1 MLDIFDF
8 ESRKV
13 SKNAEER
20 NPYTDEFFEERLAE
34 LKERVDE
41 DRYVHTLG
49 VIEMAEILCD
59 VYGIDKKK
67 ARLAAAIHD

>member
-8 ESRKV
+8 ESRRIA
-13 SKNAEER
+13 KNAEER
-20 NPYTDEFFEERLAE
+20 NPYTDEFFESLLAD

-41 DRYVHTLG
+41 ERYVHTLG

>member
-8 ESRKV
+8 ESRKIE
-13 SKNAEER
+13 KNAEER
-20 NPYTDEFFEERLAE
+20 NPYTDEFFEDRLAE

-41 DRYVHTLG
+41 DRYLHTLG

-59 VYGIDKKK
+59 VYDVDKKK

>member
-8 ESRKV
+8 ESRRI

-20 NPYTDEFFEERLAE
+20 NPYTDEFFERLLAD

-49 VIEMAEILCD
+49 VIEMSEILCD
-59 VYGIDKKK
+59 VYGVDKKK

>member
-8 ESRKV
+8 ESRKIT
-13 SKNAEER
+13 KNAQER
-20 NPYTDEFFEERLAE
+20 NPYTDEFYERLLSD

-59 VYGIDKKK
+59 VYGVDKKK

>member
-8 ESRKV
+8 ESRKI

-20 NPYTDEFFEERLAE
+20 NPYTDEFFERLLAD

-49 VIEMAEILCD
+49 VIEMSEILCD
-59 VYGIDKKK
+59 VYGVDKKK
-67 ARLAAAIHD
+67 ARLAAVIHD

>member
-8 ESRKV
+8 ESRKIE
-13 SKNAEER
+13 KNARER
-20 NPYTDEFFEERLAE
+20 DPYTDEFFEERLAE
-34 LKERVDE
+34 LKARVDE
-41 DRYVHTLG
+41 DRYIHTLG
-49 VIEMAEILCD
+49 VIEMSEILCD

>member
-13 SKNAEER
+13 VKNAEEL
-20 NPYTDEFFEERLAE
+20 NPYTDEFFNDRLAE
-34 LKERVDE
+34 LEQRVDE
-41 DRYVHTLG
+41 DRYTHTLG

-59 VYGIDKKK
+59 VYGVDKKK
-67 ARLAAAIHD
+67 ARLAAVLHD